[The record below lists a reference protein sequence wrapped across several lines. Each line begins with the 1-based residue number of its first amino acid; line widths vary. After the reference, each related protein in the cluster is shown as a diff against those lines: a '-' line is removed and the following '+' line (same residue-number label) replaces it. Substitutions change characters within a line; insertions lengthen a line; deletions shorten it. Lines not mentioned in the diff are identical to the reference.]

1 MRILVLH
8 GPNLNLLGQREP
20 GVYGRASLAAIDAM
34 LMRAAERLGVEL
46 ASFQS
51 NHEGRLIDAIHAAIG
66 HSAIG
71 HGADDPDGN
80 NRGFDGIVINP
91 GGLTHSSVALRD
103 ALAAGPP
110 ALEVHLSNIHAREPF
125 RQTSLTAGACV
136 GGVYGLGAAGYVLA
150 LEGLVA
156 HLRGLQELG

>member
-20 GVYGRASLAAIDAM
+20 EHYGRVDLATIDAM
-34 LMRAAERLGVEL
+34 LVRAGQRLGVAVEC
-46 ASFQS
+46 FQS
-51 NHEGRLIDAIHAAIG
+51 NHEGQLIDAIHAAIG
-66 HSAIG
+66 
-71 HGADDPDGN
+71 
-80 NRGFDGIVINP
+80 RCEGIVINP
-91 GGLTHSSVALRD
+91 GGLSHTSVSLRD

-110 ALEVHLSNIHAREPF
+110 ALEVHLSNIHARERF
-125 RQTSLTAGACV
+125 RQRSLTAGACL

-156 HLRGLQELG
+156 RLRGEGQA